1 MKSSQVMALARTTVA
16 TAAVALFCAPVA
28 HAQQSFGLFSTGINS
43 GGTTIATGSQD
54 PYWVWQQASPAAYPN
69 IVLTGSPNDTYVPTS
84 EFVDWQADVA
94 NQYHWVS
101 STSDAAGNGG
111 YSLWSTTFDL
121 TNYDPTTATISF
133 KCVADNV
140 FIRILLNG
148 VASTTAACGDYSTDY
163 KFGQDNTFSSGFV
176 AGDNTLSIF
185 TTGDGQT
192 DGILFDVENAQAV
205 YTAPTT
211 GATPEPASVLLMATG
226 LVGLVPAYRRRRRA

>member
-1 MKSSQVMALARTTVA
+1 MKSSQVTAVARTTLA
-16 TAAVALFCAPVA
+16 TFAVALFCAPVA

-43 GGTTIATGSQD
+43 SGTTIATGSQD
-54 PYWVWQQASPAAYPN
+54 PYWTWQQASAADYPN
-69 IVLTGSPNDTYVPTS
+69 IVLTGSPNETYVPTN
-84 EFVDWQADVA
+84 EFGDWQPDVA
-94 NQYHWVS
+94 DQYHWVS
-101 STSDAAGNGG
+101 STSNAAGNGG

-121 TNYDPTTATISF
+121 TDYDPTTATITF

-148 VASTTAACGDYSTDY
+148 VASTTASCGGSYNDY
-163 KFGQDNTFSSGFV
+163 KFGSDYTLASGFV

-205 YTAPTT
+205 YSPPVT

-226 LVGLVPAYRRRRRA
+226 LVGLVPALRRRRRA